1 MARIIE
7 YGDGDRDIGGSP
19 SSGYG
24 GGSAVVAILIILL
37 LYLGGF
43 FPWIMNL
50 GNSFRSTGPA
60 ILQQPIQPVVETR
73 PIRPIVQQPIVPPV
87 VSGGGNV
94 AYVIAD
100 SLNMRV
106 SPNQYSP
113 ASYILPRGTRVE
125 YLGESYQE
133 PDGDFWVK
141 VQIQANEGVQIGWV
155 SRRYIS

>member
-7 YGDGDRDIGGSP
+7 YGDREFGDGGGSS

-24 GGSAVVAILIILL
+24 GGTAAVAVLIILL

-60 ILQQPIQPVVETR
+60 ILQQPIQPIAETR
-73 PIRPIVQQPIVPPV
+73 PIRPIVPQV
-87 VSGGGNV
+87 VTGGGNV

-100 SLNMRV
+100 NLNMRV
-106 SPNQYSP
+106 SPNQFSQ

>member
-7 YGDGDRDIGGSP
+7 YGDRDFGGDA
-19 SSGYG
+19 SSGGYG
-24 GGSAVVAILIILL
+24 GGTVAVAILIILL

-50 GNSFRSTGPA
+50 GNSFANTGPA
-60 ILQQPIQPVVETR
+60 VLQQPIQPPIETR
-73 PIRPIVQQPIVPPV
+73 PIRPIVQPV
-87 VSGGGNV
+87 VSGGGTV

-100 SLNMRV
+100 NLNMRV
-106 SPNQYSP
+106 SPNEFSQ

-141 VQIQANEGVQIGWV
+141 VRIQAAQGAQIGWV

>member
-7 YGDGDRDIGGSP
+7 YGDRDFGGGAA
-19 SSGYG
+19 SSGGYG
-24 GGSAVVAILIILL
+24 GGTAAVAVLIILF

-50 GNSFRSTGPA
+50 GNSFGNTGPA
-60 ILQQPIQPVVETR
+60 ILQQPIQPVIDTR
-73 PIRPIVQQPIVPPV
+73 PIRPIVPPV
-87 VSGGGNV
+87 VSGGGSV

-106 SPNQYSP
+106 SPNEFSQ

-141 VQIQANEGVQIGWV
+141 VRIQANEGMQTGWV

>member
-7 YGDGDRDIGGSP
+7 YGDRDFGGSAP

-24 GGSAVVAILIILL
+24 GGAAAVAVLTLIL

-43 FPWIMNL
+43 FPWIANL
-50 GNSFRSTGPA
+50 GNSFVSRGPA
-60 ILQQPIQPVVETR
+60 VLQQPISPPVETR
-73 PIRPIVQQPIVPPV
+73 PIRPIVTPV
-87 VSGGGNV
+87 VSGGGAV

-100 SLNMRV
+100 KLNMRV
-106 SPNQYSP
+106 SPNEFSQ

-141 VQIQANEGVQIGWV
+141 VSIQANEGVQVGWV